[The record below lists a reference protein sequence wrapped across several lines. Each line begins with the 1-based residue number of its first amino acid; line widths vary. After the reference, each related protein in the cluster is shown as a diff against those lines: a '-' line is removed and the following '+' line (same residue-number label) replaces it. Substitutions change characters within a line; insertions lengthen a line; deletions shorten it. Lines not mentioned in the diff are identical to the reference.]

1 MFDKKEFKKPIFREF
16 WTSVKLRQLLF
27 SKKFA
32 VIIEILVVVVAFILL
47 YQFLAKYI
55 PGGIFSSDVLWYMN
69 LSLNNIKDTYVLN
82 RYVHIFLQKLFLE
95 SAKTPLIGEQ
105 NYWSFL
111 MASTAA
117 LTYWNARQLFG
128 RRSIIRS
135 LIAVLIFLSIN
146 LFLQF
151 SANVFPDF
159 TVMLIVALF
168 LSVYLASIKKEN
180 HSKALLL
187 ILGALFYLAFKTKE
201 TSILPCVIL
210 LPGMGVIAN
219 RFNFTLFKKNSI
231 LFLAG
236 IMIGVICF
244 AILSGLILKDPFWG
258 LRLSEIKN
266 FISTYF
272 NGFAGNANSTQMD
285 LNNWYSSFL
294 LGSITFPF
302 VFYLFSGITTAP
314 EFNISWRLV
323 WLMPLGLIAFIIP
336 TINVDLGGRFFLPII
351 PIISVLGSG
360 LINEDVLVRNKTLI
374 FKTGLLVLLG
384 LGLYAGIRIGM
395 RYVLP
400 PLGLNIITVTTVIL
414 IPLLFT
420 AMLAVIFMVPKT
432 SYFRNMVI
440 LLSLVILFGTTIIFN
455 VKTAINDPLSSNN
468 VNFHRY
474 QEIIYPFQAFSA
486 EIKYSPTMHLAT
498 STGVWSS
505 NLTKNIDEFM
515 CLFNIYYDAGATR
528 QSFIFSDD
536 IDQLI
541 SEARVQNFNY
551 ILITTDEWNHL
562 ISEPPVAAD
571 LQGSYQVLTE
581 EKGKFVLLTEK

>member
-1 MFDKKEFKKPIFREF
+1 MFDKKEYKKPIFREF
-16 WTSVKLRQLLF
+16 WTSVKLRQLLL
-27 SKKFA
+27 SNKFA
-32 VIIEILVVVVAFILL
+32 IIIEILVVVVALILL

-69 LSLNNIKDTYVLN
+69 LSLNNIKDTFVLN

-95 SAKTPLIGEQ
+95 TAKTPLTGEQ

-168 LSVYLASIKKEN
+168 LLVYLASIKKEN

-210 LPGMGVIAN
+210 LPGMGLIAN
-219 RFNFTLFKKNSI
+219 RFNFTFFKKNSI
-231 LFLAG
+231 LFLGG
-236 IMIGVICF
+236 ILIGVICF

-272 NGFAGNANSTQMD
+272 SGFAGNANSTQMD
-285 LNNWYSSFL
+285 LNNWYSSIL

-302 VFYLFSGITTAP
+302 VFYLLSGITAAP
-314 EFNISWRLV
+314 EFNFSGRLV
-323 WLMPLGLIAFIIP
+323 WLMPLGLIAFVIP

-384 LGLYAGIRIGM
+384 LGSYAVIRIGM
-395 RYVLP
+395 RFLLP

-420 AMLAVIFMVPKT
+420 EMLAVIFMIPKT
-432 SYFRNMVI
+432 SYFRNMIIFLTLLI
-440 LLSLVILFGTTIIFN
+440 LTISTII
-455 VKTAINDPLSSNN
+455 INFKVSSSNTAK
-468 VNFHRY
+468 FDSF
-474 QEIIYPFQAFSA
+474 QETTYPFRVFSGD
-486 EIKYSPTMHLAT
+486 IQYSPNMHLAT
-498 STGVWSS
+498 SNFVWTS
-505 NLTKNIDEFM
+505 NITKNIDEFM
-515 CLFNIYYDAGATR
+515 SLFNVYFDAGATR
-528 QSFIFSDD
+528 KSFIFSDNL
-536 IDQLI
+536 DQLI
-541 SEARVQNFNY
+541 SQARDQRFNY
-551 ILITTDEWNHL
+551 ILITADEWDQL
-562 ISEPPVAAD
+562 LSSEPSVAAG

-581 EKGKFVLLTEK
+581 EKGKFVLLTRK